1 MDLRSIEIF
10 LAICREGG
18 FTAAAQAL
26 GLTQA
31 AVSQHITKL
40 EKELGVGLIDRGHR
54 PQKLTAAGE
63 HLQRRGRILLDD
75 LHCVQDELRHYRNYE
90 IPILRL
96 GLIESVAGSMVP
108 LIVQRLGGKIGSLSI
123 TSGTTHPLMPELL
136 AGGFDLLITSEQFDE
151 NVDLHSACLL
161 VEPIILVLPKG
172 SAVPADWDELG
183 RLARSL
189 DFVSYG
195 ARRRIGRIVNRVLE
209 RHEIET
215 NGSLTFDSSPA
226 MLDCIRAG
234 TNWGATTPMCLLSA
248 GANPAEFEI
257 TPFPGAMPIRSINAV
272 WQARRD
278 GVETDLALDA
288 IRAIISERIHPQL
301 CTFAGWIAER
311 LHIPDRDLAAK
322 AS

>member
-54 PQKLTAAGE
+54 PQRLTAAGE
-63 HLQRRGRILLDD
+63 HLQRRGSILLDN
-75 LHCVQDELRHYRNYE
+75 LHSVQDELRHYRNYE
-90 IPILRL
+90 IPVLRL

-123 TSGTTHPLMPELL
+123 TSGTTHPLMPELM
-136 AGGFDLLITSEQFDE
+136 AGAFDLLVTSEQFE
-151 NVDLHSACLL
+151 ETGSLHSICLL
-161 VEPIILVLPKG
+161 VEPIVLILPKG
-172 SAVPADWDELG
+172 TPVPADWDEMA

-195 ARRRIGRIVNRVLE
+195 IRRRIGRIVNRVLE
-209 RHEIET
+209 RHQIET
-215 NGSLTFDSSPA
+215 SGTLAFDSSPA
-226 MLDCIRAG
+226 LLDCIKAG
-234 TNWGATTPMCLLSA
+234 ANWGATTPMCLLSA
-248 GANPAEFEI
+248 GANPADFEI
-257 TPFPGAMPIRSINAV
+257 APFPDAMPIRGINAV

-278 GVETDLALDA
+278 GVETDLALEA
-288 IRAIISERIHPQL
+288 IRAIVSEKIYPQL
-301 CTFAGWIAER
+301 SAYAGWIADR